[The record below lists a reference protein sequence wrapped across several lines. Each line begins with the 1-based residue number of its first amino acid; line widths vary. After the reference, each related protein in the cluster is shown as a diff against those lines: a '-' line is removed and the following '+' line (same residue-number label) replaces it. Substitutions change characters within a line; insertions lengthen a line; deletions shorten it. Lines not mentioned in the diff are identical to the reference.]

1 MGYINPT
8 AFPRR
13 LLSSFAGMTAESMGR
28 ADLSA
33 LAVLDNDTSVYR
45 LGRAMQKYADTDGI
59 PGGFMQI
66 GDRYRELDG
75 RMIWCGDKPFIG
87 ARKSLWHTHD
97 DGLTKEAFIKK
108 LADEINAMPAD
119 PTSENGYS
127 YINIHPWSMTIADVD
142 LFVSLLDEH
151 IEIVSAEEMLHLV
164 KTNVRH

>member
-8 AFPRR
+8 MFPRSR
-13 LLSSFAGMTAESMGR
+13 LSSFAEMTAEAMGR
-28 ADLSA
+28 ADLFT
-33 LAVLDNDTSVYR
+33 LAVLDNTTSLYR
-45 LGRAMQKYADTDGI
+45 LGMAMRKYADTDGI

-66 GDRYRELDG
+66 GDRYQELGG
-75 RMIWCGDKPFIG
+75 RMIWCGDKPFISV
-87 ARKSLWHTHD
+87 RKSLWYTPD
-97 DGLTKEAFIKK
+97 DGQSKEAFIKRI
-108 LADEINAMPAD
+108 ADEINAMPAD

-164 KTNVRH
+164 KANVRH